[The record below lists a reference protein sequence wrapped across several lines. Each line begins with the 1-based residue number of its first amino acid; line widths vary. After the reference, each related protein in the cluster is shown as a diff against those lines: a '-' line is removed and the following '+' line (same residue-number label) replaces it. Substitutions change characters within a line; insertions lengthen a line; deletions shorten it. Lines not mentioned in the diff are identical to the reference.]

1 MVFEEI
7 HVVLASFTLF
17 CASFI
22 DIRTRK
28 IPNALLLIAV
38 FSHIGFEL
46 INRIDGL
53 DGVSYRRGVV
63 ALLLAGALILA
74 PVPGRWIVENFGM
87 GDIKL
92 LIYVTWSIGGV
103 INWSTFLL
111 VIGLASLFLGGIQLA
126 FRLRMN
132 RPLPFAPFLAIGS
145 LAGVFL

>member
-7 HVVLASFTLF
+7 HVSLVSLTLL
-17 CASFI
+17 CASII

-38 FSHIGFEL
+38 FLHIGFEL
-46 INRIDGL
+46 INGF

>member
-17 CASFI
+17 CASII
-22 DIRTRK
+22 DIRIRK

-46 INRIDGL
+46 INRFDGL
-53 DGVSYRRGVV
+53 DGVGYRRGVV

-92 LIYVTWSIGGV
+92 LIYIIWSIGGV
-103 INWSTFLL
+103 INWSAFLL
-111 VIGLASLFLGGIQLA
+111 AIGLASLFLRRIQLA

-132 RPLPFAPFLAIGS
+132 HPLPFAPFLAIGG